1 MSTKLIAYQ
10 ITRAGHMTLL
20 LSELFAPLTVSNEP
34 NGEALLQ
41 GALRDQAELLAL
53 VLKLHSLNFTLVR
66 PASRFEPEGHVAFL
80 STKALSTHQPS
91 NNQPLNSTLDG
102 RQPPWLTAIVVP

>member
-10 ITRAGHMTLL
+10 IRVQGHMTLL

-53 VLKLHSLNFTLVR
+53 LLKLHSLNFTLVALHR
-66 PASRFEPEGHVAFL
+66 AEPEGHVAFL